1 MVIYDFEEESRSIMR
16 WLWTKLKNK
25 IRYTLNTFFQ
35 PQMVYGYKDQNGVYL
50 SNTRV
55 SNTAILEKDHL
66 ELEDNVFIGHFNLID
81 AMNHRVLI
89 EEGCQITNF
98 ISILTHS
105 SHQSIRL
112 YGGDYRNYSDLVGYV
127 QGCVELGAYTF
138 VGPHSVIMPGT
149 KIGKGSLIAAY
160 SYVSGEFPEFSVIA
174 GNPAKVV
181 GDTRASDEAMLQRHP
196 ELKEY
201 YTTWAKGGA
210 V

>member
-1 MVIYDFEEESRSIMR
+1 MVLNDLEEEGGSLMR
-16 WLWTKLKNK
+16 LLWKKVKNR
-25 IRYTLNTFFQ
+25 IRYTLNTLFQ
-35 PQMVYGYKDQNGVYL
+35 PQMVYGYTSPNGVKL

-55 SNTAILEKDHL
+55 SNTTVLDNEKHL
-66 ELEDNVFIGHFNLID
+66 ELEDNVFIGHFNYID
-81 AMNHRVLI
+81 ATNHIIIR
-89 EEGCQITNF
+89 EGCQITNY
-98 ISILTHS
+98 ISLLSHS

-112 YGGDYRNYSDLVGYV
+112 YGGDYRNYSDLIGYV
-127 QGCVELGAYTF
+127 KGSVEIGAYSF

-181 GDTRASDEAMLQRHP
+181 GDTRASDEAMLQKHP

-201 YTTWAKGGA
+201 YTAWAKGET